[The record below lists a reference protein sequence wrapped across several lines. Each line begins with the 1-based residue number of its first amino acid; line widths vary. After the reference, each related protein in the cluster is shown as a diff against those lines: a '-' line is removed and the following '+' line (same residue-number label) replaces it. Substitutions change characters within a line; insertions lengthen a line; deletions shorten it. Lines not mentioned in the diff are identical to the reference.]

1 MQKINIIQFLPY
13 FPPHKGWLENVSLE
27 FSTDYVK
34 KWFWDI
40 INVVFDIDQNYDIW
54 ETTLKDDNNLDIWYI
69 KNWFKVY
76 LLPSFEIVNNF
87 PFPKFWKKK
96 FWKVLSCIKTSIIN
110 KNDNFLVQ
118 THTRFFISS
127 FLWWIFSK
135 NNNLKWVHIEH
146 WSDYVKLWSKI
157 KSTIAYIYD
166 KLIWMWIFK
175 NATHIIAISNWVKK
189 FITTEFIKDRNID
202 VIYNWINFNSWN
214 KIVNWDK
221 IVIWFIWRLVK
232 LKWVDLLLDAFET
245 LSSKYPNLFLEILW
259 DWEEK
264 SNLINIVKSNKIK
277 NVVFLWFKDR
287 EYIANE
293 FLPKIDILV
302 NPSFQEWL
310 PTSILE
316 WLISWCVVVATDV
329 WWTKEI
335 SNKDD
340 LIIVKK
346 WDVNSLKKWIDKA
359 INSYKKNSWLSKK
372 SIKETFDWNN
382 NIEKYFNLYKSLK

>member
-13 FPPHKGWLENVSLE
+13 FPPHKGWLENVALE
-27 FSTDYVK
+27 FSDIYVK
-34 KWFWDI
+34 KWLWEV
-40 INVVFDIDQNYDIW
+40 INVVFDIEQKYDIW
-54 ETTLKDDNNLDIWYI
+54 DIILKDKNNVNIWYEI
-69 KNWFKVY
+69 SWFKVY
-76 LLPSFEIVNNF
+76 LLPSFEIVNNY
-87 PFPKFWKKK
+87 PFPKFWKKD
-96 FWKVLSCIKTSIIN
+96 FWRVLSCIK
-110 KNDNFLVQ
+110 KNIKNTDDIFLAQ

-127 FLWWIFSK
+127 LLWSLFAKFNS
-135 NNNLKWVHIEH
+135 LKLVHIEH
-146 WSDYVKLWSKI
+146 WSDYVKLWSRF
-157 KSTIAYIYD
+157 KSFVAYSYD
-166 KLIWMWIFK
+166 RLVWKWIFK

-189 FITTEFIKDRNID
+189 FITTEFIKGRNID

-287 EYIANE
+287 EYIANN
-293 FLPKIDILV
+293 FLPRIDILV

-310 PTSILE
+310 PTSVLE
-316 WLISWCVVVATDV
+316 WLIWECIVVATDV

-335 SNKDD
+335 SDKED

-346 WDVNSLKKWIDKA
+346 WNLESIKNWLEKA
-359 INSYKKNSWLSKK
+359 IINYKYFRWKSKK
-372 SIKETFDWNN
+372 QVIEKFSWDN
-382 NIEKYFNLYKSLK
+382 NIDNYFKVYNTL